1 MATQLCG
8 IIQLV
13 RPKQWVKNAFVWAP
27 LLFVGAFLNLAAVIK
42 TLEAFLIFCIAAS
55 MVYIIN
61 DFKDIEKD
69 KRHPKKSKTRP
80 LASGAASK
88 KSAVFL
94 FLFLSFLLVV
104 GYFALPSIFPAVAIY
119 LALNLAYSF
128 YLKHQPVW
136 DIFCVAFGFVLR
148 VWAGALA
155 LNVQL
160 SEWMLITT
168 LCLALFLVSV
178 KRRQELK
185 EQGTQSRA
193 ALAKY
198 SVSLI
203 DRYAEMSATGALL
216 FYSLFVISQKP
227 ALAITIPLV
236 LFGLFRYWYVMEIK
250 NLGESPTDALFSDWQ
265 LPFVVV
271 VWGIFCAVAL
281 L

>member
-1 MATQLCG
+1 MATQLSG

-27 LLFVGAFLNLAAVIK
+27 LLFIGAFLNATAVLK
-42 TLEAFLIFCIAAS
+42 TFEAFLIFCIAAS

-80 LASGAASK
+80 LASGAVSK
-88 KSAVFL
+88 KSAVIL
-94 FLFLSFLLVV
+94 FLFLSFLLVF
-104 GYFALPSIFPAVAIY
+104 GYFLVPSVFPAIAIY

-198 SVSLI
+198 SVALI

-265 LPFVVV
+265 LPFVVI
-271 VWGIFCAVAL
+271 VWGIFCAIAL